1 MVGLNASIFHTEG
14 LEVLRKQY
22 DKFLYQKVLTE
33 DVIKMA
39 DFVLK
44 NNFLCSIPHFYYI
57 DYIETEF
64 ALREKTLCKVP
75 CKGP

>member
-1 MVGLNASIFHTEG
+1 MEKPEGAVLVIPDVVGLNASIFHTEG

-44 NNFLCSIPHFYYI
+44 NNFFVFNSTFLLH
-57 DYIETEF
+57 
-64 ALREKTLCKVP
+64 
-75 CKGP
+75 